1 MCNLECYSHL
11 LFRVFDEEMKTM
23 LNAHTT
29 FVTEVIN
36 HDYLSQV
43 SSWGSFDDAVH
54 RPHQGGPALIMEDN
68 DHAGGEEVV
77 IIVPVFTPA
86 DNINSYK
93 THSVLEVN
101 VEVICACLVCITV
114 HGFACEYTAY
124 VLGVDSYTLACT
136 SIQ

>member
-1 MCNLECYSHL
+1 
-11 LFRVFDEEMKTM
+11 
-23 LNAHTT
+23 
-29 FVTEVIN
+29 
-36 HDYLSQV
+36 
-43 SSWGSFDDAVH
+43 
-54 RPHQGGPALIMEDN
+54 MEDN

-101 VEVICACLVCITV
+101 VDVISACLVCITV
-114 HGFACEYTAY
+114 HGFAHEYTAY
-124 VLGVDSYTLACT
+124 HVLVVDYYTLACT